1 MGLTWLTN
9 IGIIII
15 IVAGGTIGLIGTI
28 EWRWAGGTLIIT
40 DETIGLKNIEW
51 IGETCF
57 TDIESAITN
66 IGITLLGLNEWN
78 DSENNKYDFH
88 NSLQF

>member
-28 EWRWAGGTLIIT
+28 EWR
-40 DETIGLKNIEW
+40 
-51 IGETCF
+51 
-57 TDIESAITN
+57 
-66 IGITLLGLNEWN
+66 
-78 DSENNKYDFH
+78 
-88 NSLQF
+88 